1 MAVSGSGVFDASCT
15 LVYGSAPT
23 AYYVLA
29 GSRTEQVAPQSFS
42 LALTATATTSF
53 TWSTRWPELAGARPG
68 WPSAHRTDG

>member
-53 TWSTRWPELAGARPG
+53 T
-68 WPSAHRTDG
+68 